1 MPEQRIRGKSRKP
14 SPRKPLRRPGRLL
27 RRPGFTLLELM
38 IVLAILVIVATIAL
52 PLYFDSMDE
61 SANEQAIADLREV
74 SAEIERY
81 ISVHRRPP
89 NTLKE
94 AGLADLRDRWGNPYG
109 YVRIDNLGGKPTS
122 PSGEKVRKD
131 HNLKP
136 INSDYDLYSM
146 GADGQSMAPLTA
158 AQSRDDIIR
167 AQDGAFFGIAEDY

>member
-1 MPEQRIRGKSRKP
+1 
-14 SPRKPLRRPGRLL
+14 
-27 RRPGFTLLELM
+27 M
-38 IVLAILVIVATIAL
+38 IVLAIIVIVATIAL

-61 SANEQAIADLREV
+61 SENEQAIADLREV
-74 SAEIERY
+74 SVEIERY

-109 YVRIDNLGGKPTS
+109 YVRIDNLGGNTKSKT
-122 PSGEKVRKD
+122 GVKVRKD

-136 INSDYDLYSM
+136 INSDYDLFSM
-146 GADGQSMAPLTA
+146 GADGESLAPLTA
-158 AQSRDDIIR
+158 GPSRDDIIR